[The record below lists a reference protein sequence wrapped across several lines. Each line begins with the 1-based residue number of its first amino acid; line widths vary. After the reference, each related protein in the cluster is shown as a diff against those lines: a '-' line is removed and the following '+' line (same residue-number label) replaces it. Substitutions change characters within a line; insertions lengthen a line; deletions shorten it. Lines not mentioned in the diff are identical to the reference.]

1 MSEHHPLGASGAS
14 RWLACPGSVR
24 LSQGIPDP
32 GSSYAD
38 EGTRAHLLAELCLFN
53 CIETRAVTNV
63 EAARL
68 GIAPEDLE
76 EMREYVQIYLDYCAS
91 LGVGPAPAQV
101 FIEKRVDLSPWIPGC
116 FGTVDFGLLDEGSST
131 LHVVDLKYGQ
141 GVKVSASGNPQP
153 RMYGLGLLGELEHL
167 YNIEWVEM
175 HIVQPRLDHVSTVT
189 LQVSEL
195 HAWAQTVLVPGAQA
209 ALHPEAPLH
218 PGEHQCRFCRA
229 SAVCPARAAANQD
242 LARRDFDGELLPP
255 QALSLEEIAALL
267 PGLDELRRW
276 ASDVQDYALAQAE
289 AGRELPGYKLVEGR
303 SNRAWVGDET
313 ATIAGLQQLGLTEGE
328 VTSRKLLGIPAI
340 EKALGGARKAAPLL
354 EPLIT
359 KPVGKPALVPAAD
372 PRPALSSA
380 SSARVDFA
388 ETP

>member
-1 MSEHHPLGASGAS
+1 MSAHHPLGASGAS

-53 CIETRAVTNV
+53 GIDTAAVTNV
-63 EAARL
+63 EAAKL

-76 EMREYVQIYLDYCAS
+76 EMREYVQTYLDYCAS
-91 LGVGPAPAQV
+91 LGVGPAPAQTFV
-101 FIEKRVDLSPWIPGC
+101 EKRVDLSPWIPGC
-116 FGTVDFGLLDEGSST
+116 FGTDDFGLLDEWSAT
-131 LHVVDLKYGQ
+131 LHVVDLKYGA
-141 GVKVSASGNPQP
+141 GVRVHAPGNPQP
-153 RMYGLGLLGELEHL
+153 RMYALGLLGELEHL
-167 YNIEWVEM
+167 YSIESVQM
-175 HIVQPRLDHVSTVT
+175 HIVQPRLDHVSVET
-189 LQVSEL
+189 LPVATL
-195 HAWAQTVLVPGAQA
+195 HAWARDVLVPGAQA
-209 ALHPEAPLH
+209 ALHPEAPLN

-229 SAVCPARAAANQD
+229 AAVCPARAAANQD

-303 SNRAWVGDET
+303 SNRAWAGDET
-313 ATIAGLQQLGLTEGE
+313 ATLAALQALGLAEYQI
-328 VTSRKLLGIPAI
+328 TSRKLVGIPAI
-340 EKALGGARKAAPLL
+340 EKALGGPKVAAALI

-380 SSARVDFA
+380 SSARCDFA
-388 ETP
+388 E

>member
-24 LSQGIPDP
+24 LSQGIPDA
-32 GSSYAD
+32 GSRYAD
-38 EGTRAHLLAELCLFN
+38 EGSEAHLLAELCLTN
-53 CIETRAVTNV
+53 GIAAADVTEV
-63 EAARL
+63 EAAKCRATFPL
-68 GIAPEDLE
+68 
-76 EMREYVQIYLDYCAS
+76 EMREYVQSYLDYCAG
-91 LGVGPAPAQV
+91 LVQGPGLR
-101 FIEKRVDLSPWIPGC
+101 FIEAQVDLSRWIPGC
-116 FGTVDFGLLDEGSST
+116 FGTVDFGVLHELSAT
-131 LHVVDLKYGQ
+131 LHVVDLKYGS
-141 GVKVSASGNPQP
+141 GVRVDAAGNPQP
-153 RMYGLGLLGELEHL
+153 RMYALGLLTELEHL
-167 YNIEWVEM
+167 YNIEAVEM
-175 HIVQPRLDHVSTVT
+175 HIVQPRLDHVSTEVLST
-189 LQVSEL
+189 DAL
-195 HAWAQTVLVPGAQA
+195 HEWARTVLVPGARA
-209 ALHPEAPLH
+209 AMHPTAPLV

-229 SAVCPARAAANQD
+229 AAVCPARAAANQD

-255 QALSLEEIAALL
+255 QALSLEEVAALL

-289 AGRELPGYKLVEGR
+289 QGKDVPGYKLVAGR
-303 SNRAWVGDET
+303 SNRAWASDET
-313 ATIAGLQQLGLTEGE
+313 ATITALQALGLAEYQI
-328 VTSRKLLGIPAI
+328 TSRKLVGIPAI
-340 EKALGGARKAAPLL
+340 EKALGGPKVAAALI